1 MGVTSLEISYLVAE
15 CCLLSLEQIEQ
26 ACKQAERV
34 EDYGVFRIKKIQLPG
49 AADQYSSDKAHALS
63 TCVTVFN

>member
-1 MGVTSLEISYLVAE
+1 MTSLEISYLVAE

-49 AADQYSSDKAHALS
+49 AATGQYSSDIAHALS